1 MHVGLPGQIRAFP
14 PHSSDVFL
22 ISEWTSLEFVY
33 HSIMTVILR
42 FDTSVVLDPI
52 KREECLDH
60 ARRAFVALQ
69 NLKSHINKTMDEKS
83 FASFLPWSVF
93 PTNVDQPIYCSHVHA
108 RTVLYY
114 PLRPYF
120 VLFCNVV
127 ATSHVGDFEL
137 MKEFADT
144 LMELPS
150 LNSSAQRLQK
160 LCATLVG
167 LCAPLIQRA
176 KEQHSNRTSNAD
188 GSKNAVPTNGMTSN
202 IQNQQIFNN
211 GVVGDGG
218 IPMVGPGPSTS
229 IGPWF
234 QQNMIGGAGA
244 ISGVSQDANGA
255 RTSSSEEMFNVL
267 FDVQPSLDWLGS
279 DVFGQGTNWSDF
291 DGSYSMN

>member
-1 MHVGLPGQIRAFP
+1 
-14 PHSSDVFL
+14 
-22 ISEWTSLEFVY
+22 
-33 HSIMTVILR
+33 MTVILR

-69 NLKSHINKTMDEKS
+69 NLKSHISKTMDEKS
-83 FASFLPWSVF
+83 FASFLPW
-93 PTNVDQPIYCSHVHA
+93 
-108 RTVLYY
+108 TVLYY

-188 GSKNAVPTNGMTSN
+188 GSKNAAPTNGMTSN

-244 ISGVSQDANGA
+244 ISGISQDANGA

-279 DVFGQGTNWSDF
+279 DVFGQGINWSDF